1 MNHEHVAGSGAGSG
15 SESGSGLESHPGS
28 GSKRPTTPREAWDA
42 IVRGNQRFISGSPA
56 HPRQD
61 TDRRN
66 ELAAGQRPFAALF
79 GCSDSRL
86 AAEMIF
92 DVGLGDLFVV
102 RNAGQVIAE
111 TILGS
116 LEYSVEALTVPL
128 ILVLGHDECGAVRA
142 TMDASEGRSDASGK
156 FIHELIG
163 RIMPTVMAAGR
174 AGVSSIDEI
183 TELHIKDTIDEML
196 LRSKLIAE
204 RVQSGQL
211 AVVGANYRLAQGEVH
226 PIVVHGNID

>member
-1 MNHEHVAGSGAGSG
+1 MG
-15 SESGSGLESHPGS
+15 
-28 GSKRPTTPREAWDA
+28 RPQTGRDAWKLLID
-42 IVRGNQRFISGSPA
+42 GNQNFVHGTPA

-61 TDRRN
+61 ADVRRAIAN
-66 ELAAGQRPFAALF
+66 KQTPFAALF

-116 LEYSVEALTVPL
+116 LEFAVEVLKVPL

-142 TMDASEGRSDASGK
+142 TMDASAGKLEVEGE
-156 FIHELIG
+156 FIHKLVD
-163 RIMPTVMAAGR
+163 RIMPTVERSHAAGDT
-174 AGVSSIDEI
+174 SIDDI
-183 TELHIKDTIDEML
+183 TARHVADTIEEL
-196 LRSKLIAE
+196 LERSNVISNAVKT
-204 RVQSGQL
+204 GKL
-211 AVVGANYRLAQGEVH
+211 AVVGANYKLELGDIH
-226 PIVVHGNID
+226 MVVSHGDL

>member
-1 MNHEHVAGSGAGSG
+1 MG
-15 SESGSGLESHPGS
+15 
-28 GSKRPTTPREAWDA
+28 RPQTGKDAWKLLLD
-42 IVRGNQRFISGSPA
+42 GNQNFVHGTPA

-61 TDRRN
+61 ADVRRAIAN
-66 ELAAGQRPFAALF
+66 RQTPFAALF

-116 LEYSVEALTVPL
+116 LEFAVEVLKVPL

-142 TMDASEGRSDASGK
+142 TMDAAAGKLQVEGE
-156 FIHELIG
+156 FIHKLVD
-163 RIMPTVMAAGR
+163 RIMPTVERSHAAGDT
-174 AGVSSIDEI
+174 SIDDI
-183 TELHIKDTIDEML
+183 TARHVADTIEEL
-196 LRSKLIAE
+196 LESSNVISNAVKT
-204 RVQSGQL
+204 GKL
-211 AVVGANYRLAQGEVH
+211 AVVGANYKLELGDIH
-226 PIVVHGNID
+226 MVVSHGDL

>member
-1 MNHEHVAGSGAGSG
+1 MG
-15 SESGSGLESHPGS
+15 
-28 GSKRPTTPREAWDA
+28 RPQTGKDAWKLLLD
-42 IVRGNQRFISGSPA
+42 GNQNFVHGTPA

-61 TDRRN
+61 ADVRRAIAN
-66 ELAAGQRPFAALF
+66 RQTPFAALF

-116 LEYSVEALTVPL
+116 LEFAVEVLKVPL

-142 TMDASEGRSDASGK
+142 TMDAAAGKLQVEGE
-156 FIHELIG
+156 FIHKLVD
-163 RIMPTVMAAGR
+163 RIMPTVERSHAAGDT
-174 AGVSSIDEI
+174 SIDDI
-183 TELHIKDTIDEML
+183 TARHVADTIEEL
-196 LRSKLIAE
+196 LESSNVISNAVKT
-204 RVQSGQL
+204 GKL
-211 AVVGANYRLAQGEVH
+211 AVVGANYKHELGDIH
-226 PIVVHGNID
+226 MVVSHGDL